1 MPSRPLSQ
9 HPSTVDPI
17 SVFSLRTLTG
27 GIFPW
32 ILLRNRWLLYI
43 QKRTRPFSSSSS
55 ESDREH
61 VYPSFNLIYEIKS
74 NKINVLLWFTATQPT
89 AIIQPYNAHVRNEF
103 LQGCHFCLLGKSFLP
118 PSSLSLPFSS
128 FPSYLPIL
136 YLHENKLI
144 TLISKSDSVLESV
157 IKLKVFMLINRP
169 FVILLSLCVCTE
181 SAHTRFN
188 SDSLLSS
195 PFSCRAHPDLQ
206 LPLCAC
212 RLPASPTG
220 LQMPWRKD

>member
-1 MPSRPLSQ
+1 M
-9 HPSTVDPI
+9 
-17 SVFSLRTLTG
+17 
-27 GIFPW
+27 
-32 ILLRNRWLLYI
+32 
-43 QKRTRPFSSSSS
+43 FSSGLPQLNQQLSSNPITC
-55 ESDREH
+55 EKW
-61 VYPSFNLIYEIKS
+61 VFTGLSFLLVR
-74 NKINVLLWFTATQPT
+74 KI
-89 AIIQPYNAHVRNEF
+89 
-103 LQGCHFCLLGKSFLP
+103 LP
-118 PSSLSLPFSS
+118 PSLFSLSLPFSS

-144 TLISKSDSVLESV
+144 TLISKSDSVLDSV
-157 IKLKVFMLINRP
+157 IKIKVFMLINRP
-169 FVILLSLCVCTE
+169 CVILLSLCVCTE

>member
-27 GIFPW
+27 GLFPW

-118 PSSLSLPFSS
+118 PSFLSLPFSS